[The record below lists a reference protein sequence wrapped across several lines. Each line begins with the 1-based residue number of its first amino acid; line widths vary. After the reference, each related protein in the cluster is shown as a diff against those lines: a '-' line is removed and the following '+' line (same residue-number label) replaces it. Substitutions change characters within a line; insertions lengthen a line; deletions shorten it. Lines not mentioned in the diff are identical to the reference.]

1 MLIALVLSVCIS
13 VCLFY
18 FCFLFICCLFL
29 VACLGKWT
37 TYRSMAQ
44 DTVDRLV
51 QVAGLEDK
59 TGCMTDGF
67 LLDGGEG
74 WHPTNF
80 IRLIQDYGID
90 IEVRN
95 TKTSVPLAS
104 TIIQNLALILYLD
117 LVISQN

>member
-1 MLIALVLSVCIS
+1 M
-13 VCLFY
+13 
-18 FCFLFICCLFL
+18 
-29 VACLGKWT
+29 ACLGKWT

-117 LVISQN
+117 LVTKLMWTCIIIHMINPQRACARVIVVIFAALI